1 MIFTAAALSFAR
13 GEDER
18 LLLTHISCYLCFS
31 RHAAFT
37 LGDLFVGIKM
47 SQGAIIGRE
56 HGLVVRIRDWEPP
69 ALPLFAE
76 RPAASYL
83 TRLPHSSPPTCKQH
97 LPDPKCRGSI

>member
-47 SQGAIIGRE
+47 SQGAIIG
-56 HGLVVRIRDWEPP
+56 LVVRMRDWEPP
-69 ALPLFAE
+69 ALPLFTE
-76 RPAASYL
+76 TCSQLFNPAASE
-83 TRLPHSSPPTCKQH
+83 LPSNLRTAPT
-97 LPDPKCRGSI
+97 